1 VRRSTW
7 PLLLLL
13 IPFLSHAAPGVAT
26 SEPAE
31 PAEPAQISRTELVSM
46 TGEITALD
54 QASRTI
60 TIRGPLGGELEAT
73 VEKDVKNLGQVKVG
87 DMVTIAFF
95 QKIALSAT
103 RKGEPNPLFTGGSA
117 TTAAPGDMPAAYASK
132 QTKETVSVF
141 SVDAENRSV
150 VLQGE
155 DGTLFPVDVKRPEFV
170 AKLSELRAG
179 DQIDIV
185 TTQAV
190 ITGVTPAGKGE
201 KPAVTYAAS
210 TLIVEKGEVLR
221 RVNHTL
227 FIRNDRGR
235 IVKVNVDPDFKFML
249 NGEEATVLDV
259 QAGTKLSRTAF
270 RITDA
275 VSFEGE

>member
-1 VRRSTW
+1 MRRSTW